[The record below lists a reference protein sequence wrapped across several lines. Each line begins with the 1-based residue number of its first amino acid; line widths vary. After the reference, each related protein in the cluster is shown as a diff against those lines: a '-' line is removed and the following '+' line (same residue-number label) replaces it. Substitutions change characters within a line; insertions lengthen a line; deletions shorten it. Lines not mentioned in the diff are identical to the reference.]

1 MRRLIASVALA
12 LAVTTPAFAEK
23 KPQPPMTAEQ
33 VKALVELKDD
43 SLETVATF
51 NTLAAKKRYVW
62 SAPEAQGFLRANLNK
77 KTGEVTYQVYS
88 VVGYGRE
95 WRFYN
100 RANFDA
106 GKGPEQ
112 VELISISRD
121 VVSCRYGCTYSE
133 HVAFMLTEDQVWSIA
148 ALPVDT
154 KWKYRLKS
162 KAGVDSDVELEPG
175 EFGGLIAAVDDYRAT
190 HKPLP

>member
-1 MRRLIASVALA
+1 MKRFIVSIAIAA
-12 LAVTTPAFAEK
+12 AVSGPAMAQK
-23 KPQPPMTAEQ
+23 KPAPPMTADQ

-43 SLETVATF
+43 SLETTASF
-51 NTLAAKKRYVW
+51 NTLAAKKQYTW

-77 KTGEVTYQVYS
+77 RTGEVAYQVYS
-88 VVGYGRE
+88 VVRYGRE

-121 VVSCRYGCTYSE
+121 VASCRYGCTYSE
-133 HVAFMLTEDQVWSIA
+133 HVAFMLTEDQARSIA
-148 ALPVDT
+148 ALPVEA

-175 EFGGLIAAVDDYRAT
+175 EFGGLLAAVDDYRAA
-190 HKPLP
+190 HKPAQ